1 MWNVEQADLVV
12 AMRQNQLRAIQ
23 ADHPKDSSKVFLL
36 TVIAQKQVEV
46 QDPYGQSKQSYAEGT
61 DLLRILF
68 ADGYAAILDRL
79 GVSGPCL
86 LGRQRG
92 DCWKSQRSS
101 GQSHSLV
108 SIRPLGRK
116 SSAD

>member
-1 MWNVEQADLVV
+1 LVV

-68 ADGYAAILDRL
+68 ADGYAAILLDTL
-79 GVSGPCL
+79 S
-86 LGRQRG
+86 
-92 DCWKSQRSS
+92 
-101 GQSHSLV
+101 
-108 SIRPLGRK
+108 RP
-116 SSAD
+116 